1 MTLTAQVPPY
11 RNPPSADAPA
21 FELVSINPFAVL
33 GDRLVQL
40 GLALQSGEST
50 VEQLVPLAKA
60 CGLELRIKV
69 VEGEQ

>member
-1 MTLTAQVPPY
+1 MTLTAHVPV
-11 RNPPSADAPA
+11 STGAHT
-21 FELVSINPFAVL
+21 FELVNSNPFASL
-33 GDRLVQL
+33 GDRLVQF

-69 VEGEQ
+69 VEGEPC

>member
-1 MTLTAQVPPY
+1 MTLTAHVP
-11 RNPPSADAPA
+11 ATAGA
-21 FELVSINPFAVL
+21 QTFELISSNPFAVL

-40 GLALQSGEST
+40 GLALQRGEST

-69 VEGEQ
+69 VEGELC

>member
-1 MTLTAQVPPY
+1 MTVTAHVPARRTPVQV
-11 RNPPSADAPA
+11 ST
-21 FELVSINPFAVL
+21 NPFAAL

-60 CGLELRIKV
+60 CGLESLRIKV
-69 VEGEQ
+69 VEDGSRADEA

>member
-1 MTLTAQVPPY
+1 MTLTAHVPA
-11 RNPPSADAPA
+11 SAGTQT
-21 FELVSINPFAVL
+21 FELVSSNPFAAL
-33 GDRLVQL
+33 GDRLVQF

-69 VEGEQ
+69 VEGDHAA

>member
-1 MTLTAQVPPY
+1 MTLTAHVPAT
-11 RNPPSADAPA
+11 SGAQT
-21 FELVSINPFAVL
+21 FELVSSNPFAVL
-33 GDRLVQL
+33 GDRLVQF

>member
-1 MTLTAQVPPY
+1 MTLTAHVPVT
-11 RNPPSADAPA
+11 SGSQT
-21 FELVSINPFAVL
+21 FELVSSNPFAAL

-40 GLALQSGEST
+40 GLALQSGDST

-69 VEGEQ
+69 VEGELC

>member
-1 MTLTAQVPPY
+1 MTMTAHVP
-11 RNPPSADAPA
+11 AATGA
-21 FELVSINPFAVL
+21 HTFELISSNPFAVL

>member
-1 MTLTAQVPPY
+1 MTLTAHVPVT
-11 RNPPSADAPA
+11 SGAQT
-21 FELVSINPFAVL
+21 FELVSSNPFAAL

-69 VEGEQ
+69 VEGE

>member
-1 MTLTAQVPPY
+1 MTMTAHVPA
-11 RNPPSADAPA
+11 STGSQT
-21 FELVSINPFAVL
+21 FELVSSNPFAAL
-33 GDRLVQL
+33 GDRLVQF